1 MVNLNFKVVKEECW
15 KGLLINGERTKY
27 ALKEL
32 REIIAKKTGCRVRF
46 SNCTDHG
53 ILIEVTNDD
62 NQDMTLLAGVT
73 KDEGRYLEISIKS
86 IGAVLPGLSQY
97 KVQSTVLNG
106 RTHTL
111 WKIRIDL
118 PREFCLSAGQF
129 KAREAKYGQEVVK
142 LVEDITGGYVT
153 EGSFVGRG
161 TAYNLHVVDKKQGT
175 DYWMVAEK
183 KFSMGSTIA
192 VALRFKRTLVG
203 SIEKSDFLLWALI
216 DPTTSLE
223 GDRGY
228 AITWANPNLSDILT
242 QGWETGTRSFY
253 DTKRDES
260 EDSSDILD
268 SIPEEDEEEN
278 EDIFD
283 FFDEGENI

>member
-15 KGLLINGERTKY
+15 KGLLVNGERTKY

-32 REIIAKKTGCRVRF
+32 REIIVKKTGCRAKF
-46 SNCTDHG
+46 SDCTDNG
-53 ILIEVTNDD
+53 VVIKITNDG
-62 NQDMTLLAGVT
+62 NQDMTLFAGVT
-73 KDEGRYLEISIKS
+73 KDEGRYLEISVKS
-86 IGAVLPGLSQY
+86 IGVVLPGLSQY

-106 RTHTL
+106 RTYTL

-118 PREFCLSAGQF
+118 PREFYFSAGQF
-129 KAREAKYGQEVVK
+129 KARETKYGQEVVK

-153 EGSFVGRG
+153 EGDFVGRG

-192 VALRFKRTLVG
+192 VALRFKRVLVG

-223 GDRGY
+223 GDKGY
-228 AITWANPNLSDILT
+228 AVTWANPNLNDILA

-253 DTKRDES
+253 DTKRDDS

-268 SIPEEDEEEN
+268 SVPEADEEED

-283 FFDEGENI
+283 FFDEEENI